1 MGRNAWIEREWSLSK
16 TNLSSGPLLAGLAQ
30 GEDIVTADEARA
42 LVEEID
48 RVELPPFRFHGWVG
62 KRLTASFGW
71 HYDFEGDVPADG
83 PNPRLAC
90 AAAAA
95 RRALRRFA
103 ARRVRPGHADP
114 V

>member
-1 MGRNAWIEREWSLSK
+1 MVAIQTHPSN
-16 TNLSSGPLLAGLAQ
+16 GPLLAGLAQ

-48 RVELPPFRFHGWVG
+48 RADLSPFRYQGWVG

-71 HYDFEGDVPADG
+71 HYDFDKADG
-83 PNPRLAC
+83 PNPRLAF

-95 RRALRRFA
+95 RRALRRFT